1 MKTLI
6 LTNEYPPYIYGGAGV
21 HVDHLVREM
30 SALSSGTDLLDVLCF
45 GDQKQSDPHLRVSG
59 VPEIPSVVSGL
70 QRPKLGD
77 TLVRNTVMTGTANK
91 ADVIHCHTWYTYM
104 AGCLLKEILGAPLVV
119 TTHSLEPH
127 RPWKKDQLGDS
138 YHATCWLEKTAMENA
153 DGIIAV
159 SETMKQNV
167 MDLYQVDPE
176 KIQVIYNGVD
186 TRFFRDTSRP
196 DIIKSYGIDPTRP
209 YILFVGR
216 ITRQKGIMHLISAI
230 SLLDPGVQVVLC
242 ASAPDTRDIA
252 QEMETRVETARQE
265 LGRDIFWL
273 SETIP
278 LQDLPVL
285 YSHADVFVCP
295 SVYEP
300 FGIINL
306 EAGACGTPVVAAAV
320 GGIPEVVVHEETGL
334 LVPFEAQEDAEPL
347 DPDKYAADLA
357 AAVNALLRS
366 AEKRAQMGAAA
377 RKRIEQQFS
386 WTSIARQTLDFYQHL
401 IKKRISGQPDK
412 KHIDQTYR
420 SHYNGHN

>member
-1 MKTLI
+1 MKALI
-6 LTNEYPPYIYGGAGV
+6 LTNEYPPHIYGGAGV

-30 SALSSGTDLLDVLCF
+30 TALSSGTDRFDVLCF
-45 GDQKQSDPHLRVSG
+45 GDQNRSDPHLRVSG
-59 VPEIPSVVSGL
+59 VPEISSALSGL

-77 TLVRNTVMTGTANK
+77 TLLRNAVMTGTASK

-104 AGCLLKEILGAPLVV
+104 AGCLLREILRAPLVV

-167 MDLYQVDPE
+167 MDLYQIHPE
-176 KIQVIYNGVD
+176 KIRVIYNGVD
-186 TRFFRDTSRP
+186 TRFFCETSRP
-196 DIIKSYGIDPTRP
+196 ETLRSYGIDPDKP

-216 ITRQKGIMHLISAI
+216 ITRQKGIMHLIRAI
-230 SLLDPGVQVVLC
+230 DKVDPKVQTVLC
-242 ASAPDTRDIA
+242 ASAPDTREIA
-252 QEMETRVETARQE
+252 QEMETRVKSARQE
-265 LGRDIFWL
+265 TGREILWI

-278 LQDLPVL
+278 LQDLPAL
-285 YSHADVFVCP
+285 YSHAAVFVCP

-306 EAGACGTPVVAAAV
+306 EAGACNTPVVAAAV

-334 LVPFEAQEDAEPL
+334 LVPFAAKQDAEPER
-347 DPDKYAADLA
+347 PEKFAADLA
-357 AAVNALLRS
+357 AAINSLVRS
-366 AEKRAQMGAAA
+366 PEKKAQMGAAA
-377 RKRIEQQFS
+377 RKRIEKQFS

-401 IKKRISGQPDK
+401 ITRKSAG
-412 KHIDQTYR
+412 
-420 SHYNGHN
+420 

>member
-1 MKTLI
+1 MKALI
-6 LTNEYPPYIYGGAGV
+6 LTNEYPPHIYGGAGV

-30 SALSSGTDLLDVLCF
+30 TALSSGTDFFDVLCF

-59 VPEIPSVVSGL
+59 VPEISSGASGL
-70 QRPKLGD
+70 QRSKLGN
-77 TLVRNTVMTGTANK
+77 TLLRNAVMTGTANK

-167 MDLYQVDPE
+167 MDLYQIVPE
-176 KIQVIYNGVD
+176 KVQVIYNGVD
-186 TRFFRDTSRP
+186 TRFFCETSRP
-196 DIIKSYGIDPTRP
+196 ETLRSYGIDPEKP

-216 ITRQKGIMHLISAI
+216 ITRQKGIMHLIRAI
-230 SLLDPGVQVVLC
+230 SMVDPGVQTVLC
-242 ASAPDTRDIA
+242 ASAPDTREIA
-252 QEMETRVETARQE
+252 QEMETRVKSASQET
-265 LGRDIFWL
+265 GREILWI

-285 YSHADVFVCP
+285 YSHAAVFVCP

-306 EAGACGTPVVAAAV
+306 EAGACNTPVVAAAV
-320 GGIPEVVVHEETGL
+320 GGIPEVVVHNETGL
-334 LVPFEAQEDAEPL
+334 LVPFAAKKDAEPTN
-347 DPDKYAADLA
+347 PEKYAADLA
-357 AAVNALLRS
+357 AAINSLVRAP
-366 AEKRAQMGAAA
+366 EKRVQMGAAA
-377 RKRIEQQFS
+377 RKRIEKQFS
-386 WTSIARQTLDFYQHL
+386 WTSIARQTLDFYHHL
-401 IKKRISGQPDK
+401 IKKKDPRAAGQKTD
-412 KHIDQTYR
+412 
-420 SHYNGHN
+420 

>member
-1 MKTLI
+1 MKALI
-6 LTNEYPPYIYGGAGV
+6 LTNEYPPHIYGGAGV

-30 SALSSGTDLLDVLCF
+30 TALSSGTDFFDVLCF
-45 GDQKQSDPHLRVSG
+45 GDQKQSDPNLRVSG
-59 VPEIPSVVSGL
+59 VPEMSSGEFGL
-70 QRPKLGD
+70 HRLKLGD
-77 TLVRNTVMTGTANK
+77 TLLRNAVMTGTANK

-167 MDLYQVDPE
+167 MDLYPIDPE

-186 TRFFRDTSRP
+186 TRFFCETSRP
-196 DIIKSYGIDPTRP
+196 ETLRSYGIDPDKP

-216 ITRQKGIMHLISAI
+216 ITRQKGIMHLIRAI
-230 SLLDPGVQVVLC
+230 AMVYPGVQTVLC
-242 ASAPDTRDIA
+242 ASASDTREIA
-252 QEMETRVETARQE
+252 QEMETRVKSARQE
-265 LGRDIFWL
+265 TDREILWI

-285 YSHADVFVCP
+285 YSHAAVFVCP

-306 EAGACGTPVVAAAV
+306 EAGACNTPVVAAAV
-320 GGIPEVVVHEETGL
+320 GGIPEVVVHNETGL
-334 LVPFEAQEDAEPL
+334 LVPFAAEKDAEPTN
-347 DPDKYAADLA
+347 PEKYAADLA
-357 AAVNALLRS
+357 SAVNTLLRS

-377 RKRIEQQFS
+377 RKRIEKQFS
-386 WTSIARQTLDFYQHL
+386 WTSIARQTVDFYQHL
-401 IKKRISGQPDK
+401 IKNHGQPGDTL
-412 KHIDQTYR
+412 HR
-420 SHYNGHN
+420 P

>member
-6 LTNEYPPYIYGGAGV
+6 LTNEYPPHIYGGAGV

-30 SALSSGTDLLDVLCF
+30 SALSSGTDFFDVLCF

-59 VPEIPSVVSGL
+59 VPEIPSAVSGR

-77 TLVRNTVMTGTANK
+77 TLVRNAVMTGTANR

-104 AGCLLKEILGAPLVV
+104 AGCLLKQILQAPLVV

-167 MDLYQVDPE
+167 MDLYQIDPE
-176 KIQVIYNGVD
+176 KIHVIYNGVD
-186 TRFFRDTSRP
+186 TRFFCETSRP
-196 DIIKSYGIDPTRP
+196 ETLRSYGIDPDKP

-216 ITRQKGIMHLISAI
+216 ITRQKGIMHLIRAI
-230 SLLDPGVQVVLC
+230 SMVDPGVQTVLC
-242 ASAPDTRDIA
+242 ASAPDTSEIA
-252 QEMETRVETARQE
+252 QEMETRVKSASQET
-265 LGRDIFWL
+265 GREILWI

-285 YSHADVFVCP
+285 YSHAAVFVCP

-306 EAGACGTPVVAAAV
+306 EAGACGTSVVAAAV
-320 GGIPEVVVHEETGL
+320 GGIPEVVVHNETGL
-334 LVPFEAQEDAEPL
+334 LVPFDAAQDAEPKN
-347 DPDKYAADLA
+347 PETYAADLA
-357 AAVNALLRS
+357 AAVNTLLR
-366 AEKRAQMGAAA
+366 APEKRVQMGAAA

-386 WTSIARQTLDFYQHL
+386 WTSIARQTLDFYHHL
-401 IKKRISGQPDK
+401 IKKKGSRAAGQK
-412 KHIDQTYR
+412 TH
-420 SHYNGHN
+420 

>member
-1 MKTLI
+1 VKKRKPMKALI
-6 LTNEYPPYIYGGAGV
+6 LTNEYPPHIYGGAGV

-30 SALSSGTDLLDVLCF
+30 TALSSGTDGFDVLCF
-45 GDQKQSDPHLRVSG
+45 GDQKQSDPGLRVSG
-59 VPEIPSVVSGL
+59 VPKISCEASGL

-77 TLVRNTVMTGTANK
+77 TLLRNAVMTGTADA

-104 AGCLLKEILGAPLVV
+104 AGCLLKQILQAPLVV

-138 YHATCWLEKTAMENA
+138 YHATCWLEKTVMENA

-176 KIQVIYNGVD
+176 KIHVICNGVD
-186 TRFFRDTSRP
+186 TRLFCKTPRP
-196 DIIKSYGIDPTRP
+196 ETLRSYGIDPDRP

-216 ITRQKGIMHLISAI
+216 ITRQKGIMHLIQAI
-230 SLLDPGVQVVLC
+230 AGMDPDVQTVLC
-242 ASAPDTRDIA
+242 ASAPDTREIA
-252 QEMETRVETARQE
+252 QEMETRVKKARQE
-265 LGRDIFWL
+265 TDREILWI

-285 YSHADVFVCP
+285 YSHAAVFVCP

-320 GGIPEVVVHEETGL
+320 GGIPEVVVHNETGL
-334 LVPFEAQEDAEPL
+334 LVPFVAKKDAEPES
-347 DPDKYAADLA
+347 PEIFAADLA
-357 AAVNALLRS
+357 AAINTLVRS
-366 AEKRAQMGAAA
+366 PEKRSEMGAAA
-377 RKRIEQQFS
+377 RKRIEKHFS
-386 WTSIARQTLDFYQHL
+386 WTRIARQTLDFYQHL
-401 IKKRISGQPDK
+401 IKNHGPDVRV
-412 KHIDQTYR
+412 D
-420 SHYNGHN
+420 

>member
-6 LTNEYPPYIYGGAGV
+6 LTNEYSPHIYGGAGV
-21 HVDHLVREM
+21 HVEHLVREM
-30 SALSSGTDLLDVLCF
+30 TALSSGNDRFDVLCF
-45 GDQKQSDPHLRVSG
+45 GDQNLSDPHLRVSG
-59 VPEIPSVVSGL
+59 VPEMSSAISGL
-70 QRPKLGD
+70 QRSKLGD
-77 TLVRNTVMTGTANK
+77 TLLRNAIMTGTADA

-104 AGCLLKEILGAPLVV
+104 AGCLLKQILQAPLVV

-167 MDLYQVDPE
+167 MDLYQIDPE

-196 DIIKSYGIDPTRP
+196 DIIKSYGIDPAKP

-216 ITRQKGIMHLISAI
+216 ITQQKGIMHLISAI

-242 ASAPDTRDIA
+242 ASAPDTGKIA
-252 QEMETRVETARQE
+252 QEMETRVETARQV
-265 LGRDIFWL
+265 LGRDIHWL

-334 LVPFEAQEDAEPL
+334 LVPFEAQEDAEPVN
-347 DPDKYAADLA
+347 PETYAVDLA
-357 AAVNALLRS
+357 AAVNTLLRS

-401 IKKRISGQPDK
+401 IKTGHQPGDTL
-412 KHIDQTYR
+412 QR
-420 SHYNGHN
+420 P